1 MQVDDAAQP
10 PICVGTQCGFP
21 SDQFWSCQLDRCGS
35 EPLLNLRTMYGN
47 GILDC
52 CRTDLLALEQWRFP
66 RTNILSQPIL
76 RANRMGTPQR
86 PALHSTD
93 RPCNL
98 VSYTAIPPS
107 DARLSSCAL
116 SVPPLNWC
124 LVAAAAGRRNH
135 ARCRRSQKTSGAGT
149 NLSVRPGLP
158 HRSCLRAQLDLAAG
172 RSRLAMCP
180 SARPRRHDLRICNMM
195 SYRAWDG

>member
-116 SVPPLNWC
+116 CLLLSTGVSSLRQQAVAIMRAVAVPKRQAVQGQTC
-124 LVAAAAGRRNH
+124 LSGRGRR
-135 ARCRRSQKTSGAGT
+135 TG
-149 NLSVRPGLP
+149 
-158 HRSCLRAQLDLAAG
+158 RA
-172 RSRLAMCP
+172 
-180 SARPRRHDLRICNMM
+180 
-195 SYRAWDG
+195 